1 MSEKENIIGSIK
13 SVFNLNGMAAKDT
26 NCTLNEIGHHGVLEN
41 GS

>member
-1 MSEKENIIGSIK
+1 MSETENIIGLIK

-26 NCTLNEIGHHGVLEN
+26 NCTLNENGHHEVIEN